1 MPSPTALITG
11 GNTGIGKET
20 AVGLARDGMQVVIT
34 SRDRQRGRA
43 AVEEIRS
50 RSGSDDVEVMELDL
64 ADFHSVRSFAGAY
77 LASHDR
83 LDVLVNNAGLI
94 QTSRT
99 ETVDG
104 NETTFQVNHLGPFL
118 LTQLLLDRVRESTPS
133 RIVVVS
139 SGAHKQARRGLDF
152 DDLQSERHSGPLGSS
167 WWAAQ
172 PWGFGVYAKT
182 KLANIYFTRELA
194 RRLEGVDVTANALH
208 PGFVASRFG
217 RDGDTGRLGNIAM
230 VLGRPFAISQE
241 KGALTSIFLASSP
254 EVEGLTGGYWYKCKP
269 AEPTAIA
276 RDDEAARRL
285 WAVSEELV
293 ATSA

>member
-1 MPSPTALITG
+1 MPTVPTATALITG
-11 GNTGIGKET
+11 GNAGIGKET

-34 SRDRQRGRA
+34 SRDRQRGHA

-64 ADFHSVRSFAGAY
+64 ADFHSVRSFADSF
-77 LASHDR
+77 LSSHDR
-83 LDVLVNNAGLI
+83 LDVLINNAGLVK
-94 QTSRT
+94 TTRT

-118 LTQLLLDRVRESTPS
+118 LTQLLLDRLRESTPA

-139 SGAHKQARRGLDF
+139 SHAHKQARRGLDF
-152 DDLQSERHSGPLGSS
+152 DDVQSERKYS
-167 WWAAQ
+167 
-172 PWGFGVYAKT
+172 GFGVYTKT

-208 PGFVASRFG
+208 PGFVASRFA
-217 RDGDTGRLGNIAM
+217 RDGDTGRLGDIAM
-230 VLGRPFAISQE
+230 MLGRPLAISQE
-241 KGALTSIFLASSP
+241 KGALTSIYLACSP
-254 EVEGLTGGYWYKCKP
+254 EVEGLTGGYWYKCKL

-293 ATSA
+293 ASSA